1 MQKFY
6 SCYLIDAIQNLGP
19 WINSSILPFI
29 WKNRTQI
36 LN

>member
-6 SCYLIDAIQNLGP
+6 RCYLIDITQNLDP

-29 WKNRTQI
+29 WNNRIQI